1 MDEHMLGAEEL
12 RAQMKRVRE
21 AYPHHWV
28 ASRKFVTPS
37 SFPATQ
43 AKLLQFLQ
51 KTALVPMH
59 RDRLVE
65 AVQQFGQQPE
75 SRQTHQTL
83 KELTGLPP
91 SKAVRA
97 LIVWGIL
104 AWDEK
109 EKATEKDL
117 STEQVEELVRQGFNP
132 YEVLRHVTSPSLLDI
147 GAGDLTF
154 EQELVDQYV
163 PQLRHQKTP
172 LTLHAFDRLLS
183 GSRVGGVYHKDLERE
198 RHLHSFSPQEL
209 QFKFW
214 GGMSLEQFQK
224 TKTLLPLYT
233 VSTCHAPA
241 NPTFAYEPSRVGL
254 SRIQEH
260 LRSTRGTYRATHY
273 EGEDVLE
280 VSHRGQTLT
289 FPPWKFEVL
298 GPVALLILMIQR
310 SRVGILSAV
319 DDEVF
324 WEVLSQLLAED
335 RFRPPDRFFTKDN
348 ISEVFGT
355 VHKELIS
362 MKMGERKDLS
372 TIADLRTSITWQRG
386 NGTKDVQT
394 RRRLC
399 NVEIRRG
406 AGFKGIPSSFTAK
419 QFSRMK
425 EESTPWWI
433 IFISHSEF

>member
-1 MDEHMLGAEEL
+1 MLGAEEL
-12 RAQMKRVRE
+12 RAQIKRVRE

-172 LTLHAFDRLLS
+172 LTLHAFDRLLP
-183 GSRVGGVYHKDLERE
+183 GSRVGGVYHTDLNRE
-198 RHLHSFSPQEL
+198 RHLQSFLPQEV

-214 GGMSLEQFQK
+214 GGIGLEQLKQVK
-224 TKTLLPLYT
+224 GLLPHYT

-241 NPTFAYEPSRVGL
+241 NPTFAYEPSRVASSL
-254 SRIQEH
+254 IHDH
-260 LRSTRGTYRATHY
+260 LRTTRGSYRASRY
-273 EGEDVLE
+273 EGEPILE
-280 VSHRGQTLT
+280 VRHRGHTLT
-289 FPPWKFEVL
+289 FPPWKFDIL
-298 GPVALLILMIQR
+298 GPVALLKLMAQR

-324 WEVLSQLLAED
+324 WEVLSQLLADD
-335 RFRPPDRFFTKDN
+335 RFRPPDQIFTKDKIQN
-348 ISEVFGT
+348 IFAT
-355 VHKELIS
+355 VYTDLS
-362 MKMGERKDLS
+362 CMKVGERIDLS
-372 TIADLRTSITWQRG
+372 KVADLRPSMPFQDEKIEG
-386 NGTKDVQT
+386 VPT
-394 RRRLC
+394 RCRLRY
-399 NVEIRRG
+399 VEIRRG
-406 AGFKGIPSSFTAK
+406 AVLEGVPSSYTAS
-419 QFSRMK
+419 QFSQMK

-433 IFISHSEF
+433 IFVSD

>member
-1 MDEHMLGAEEL
+1 MG
-12 RAQMKRVRE
+12 
-21 AYPHHWV
+21 
-28 ASRKFVTPS
+28 STCC
-37 SFPATQ
+37 
-43 AKLLQFLQ
+43 
-51 KTALVPMH
+51 
-59 RDRLVE
+59 
-65 AVQQFGQQPE
+65 
-75 SRQTHQTL
+75 
-83 KELTGLPP
+83 GLC
-91 SKAVRA
+91 V
-97 LIVWGIL
+97 
-104 AWDEK
+104 
-109 EKATEKDL
+109 
-117 STEQVEELVRQGFNP
+117 
-132 YEVLRHVTSPSLLDI
+132 
-147 GAGDLTF
+147 
-154 EQELVDQYV
+154 
-163 PQLRHQKTP
+163 
-172 LTLHAFDRLLS
+172 
-183 GSRVGGVYHKDLERE
+183 
-198 RHLHSFSPQEL
+198 
-209 QFKFW
+209 
-214 GGMSLEQFQK
+214 
-224 TKTLLPLYT
+224 YT

-386 NGTKDVQT
+386 NGNKDVQT

-399 NVEIRRG
+399 NVDIRRG